1 MPLTRS
7 GTTSQNKKITTLIQA
22 FLILINQTSI
32 PKAFIYT
39 ALPCEAKPLIEYYKL
54 KKDTT
59 INAFS
64 IFRNEDIALTVT
76 GIGKV
81 AMAAGIAYSMALFS
95 AAQNPVMLNIG
106 IAGHKDHAI
115 GSLFIIDKIT
125 DADSGRRFYPPLVFT
140 PPCLT
145 TGLQTAAKP
154 QHSYPQSDLC
164 DMEAS
169 AFYEI
174 ATRFTASEL
183 CQCLKIVSDNE
194 STPAHNIQAKHVS
207 ELIAV
212 QLPVIEMILSELARL
227 AELIKP
233 LPLDEFN
240 HILSQY
246 HFTVNEQIQLKKLL
260 SQLQLIGEE
269 NKIELTTN
277 SAKNS
282 KEFLM
287 LLNQQLNT
295 AEFYL

>member
-1 MPLTRS
+1 MKVSHSL
-7 GTTSQNKKITTLIQA
+7 KI
-22 FLILINQTSI
+22 
-32 PKAFIYT
+32 FIYT
-39 ALPCEAKPLIEYYKL
+39 ALPCEAKPLSDYYQL

-59 INAFS
+59 VQAFS
-64 IFRNEDIALTVT
+64 IFRNDDIALIVT
-76 GIGKV
+76 GIGKT
-81 AMAAGIAYSMALFS
+81 AMAAGIAYSQALFS

-106 IAGHKDHAI
+106 IAGHKGHAI

-125 DADSGRRFYPPLVFT
+125 DADSGRRFYPPLAFT

-169 AFYEI
+169 AFYET

-194 STPAHNIQAKHVS
+194 SAPAPNIQAKHVS

-212 QLPVIEMILSELARL
+212 QLPIIEVILTELTRLS
-227 AELIKP
+227 ELIKP
-233 LPLDEFN
+233 PPLVEFN
-240 HILSQY
+240 NILSRY

-260 SQLQLIGEE
+260 SRLRLIDEE
-269 NKIELTTN
+269 SNIEPGTI
-277 SAKNS
+277 SAKNG

-287 LLNQQLNT
+287 LLHQQLNM